1 MSLYPSELEA
11 QHSSPDR
18 ITLRRL
24 GESLTRLTE
33 FTPVFAYEPNTWE
46 PKEVQHTVTPPGGW
60 DELAEE
66 GEEVLRIVKPSRA
79 SALASQLIEV

>member
-1 MSLYPSELEA
+1 
-11 QHSSPDR
+11 
-18 ITLRRL
+18 
-24 GESLTRLTE
+24 LTPL
-33 FTPVFAYEPNTWE
+33 FAYEPNTWE

-66 GEEVLRIVKPSRA
+66 GEEDFRIVKPSRA

>member
-1 MSLYPSELEA
+1 MSLYSSEVEA

-24 GESLTRLTE
+24 DEFIDQALTK
-33 FTPVFAYEPNTWE
+33 FTPVIAYEPNTWE
-46 PKEVQHTVTPPGGW
+46 PNEVPAGGW
-60 DELAEE
+60 DEVAEE
-66 GEEVLRIVKPSRA
+66 GEEDFSIVKPSRA